1 MKKALDE
8 WVNKIMLLNH
18 LLEHNVKHFQHLS
31 ASFSE
36 FQNATISIKNK
47 H

>member
-1 MKKALDE
+1 MNELEKKT
-8 WVNKIMLLNH
+8 LLNH
-18 LLEHNVKHFQHLS
+18 LLEHNVKHSQHLS
-31 ASFSE
+31 ASLAE